1 VLQEEAGHDPF
12 ESQRAKK
19 DLEIQRSRGEPDF
32 SAMAIWGDGKRRVL
46 SLQTSSIRA
55 PCPRVKK
62 WGLAQFLAFR
72 CRMVSPYVHL
82 HDSCALIQGDAEDGK
97 RWQHAQ
103 LDDRPLSGTS
113 PPSQVVPGGVIP
125 GKAHLD
131 LSKTGLPVW
140 VKRCPQHRCSI
151 ETWLGRC
158 LL

>member
-1 VLQEEAGHDPF
+1 MIRSNRNAQKKTSKSNDPEANLTFPRWQSG
-12 ESQRAKK
+12 
-19 DLEIQRSRGEPDF
+19 
-32 SAMAIWGDGKRRVL
+32 AMASAGSL

-103 LDDRPLSGTS
+103 WTIDRSAEQARQVKSS
-113 PPSQVVPGGVIP
+113 PAG
-125 GKAHLD
+125 
-131 LSKTGLPVW
+131 
-140 VKRCPQHRCSI
+140 
-151 ETWLGRC
+151 
-158 LL
+158 